1 MATPSD
7 IDALV
12 GKVAGLYAR
21 TDAWK
26 VRQAKG
32 WRDTFRADAI
42 GDLRAAVERWVE
54 EHDDRAP
61 TVAQVQ
67 ALLRG
72 GRKAEVK
79 SGPPCGLCTNGWRIV
94 LVRYTR
100 THGGEVEQGERAV
113 ACDCSAGDGHG
124 DGPRLAG
131 YLAWI
136 DGGRC
141 DAHGVPCGGRL
152 VERIVDPSPMQRRG
166 DAGRRAA

>member
-1 MATPSD
+1 MATPPE
-7 IDALV
+7 IDGLI

-21 TDAWK
+21 SDAWK
-26 VRQAKG
+26 QHAAKAWRKEFTAVSLEELRRIVDG
-32 WRDTFRADAI
+32 WDNP
-42 GDLRAAVERWVE
+42 
-54 EHDDRAP
+54 DRPP
-61 TVAQVQ
+61 TAAQVR
-67 ALLRG
+67 AKL
-72 GRKAEVK
+72 KAGSK
-79 SGPPCGLCTNGWRIV
+79 TAAGPACGLCTDGWRIV

-166 DAGRRAA
+166 DVGRRAA